1 MELKTNNNPV
11 LKKYYKDYCLILT
24 KVIKEAKKMDYDKHI
39 ANSNNIM
46 RTTWKLIDKEL
57 GKGKKKPWNS
67 NTKYQWHG
75 YNKPAE
81 YCQSFQR
88 TLYNLAFHDYS

>member
-57 GKGKKKPWNS
+57 GKGKKNHAIQTLNINVTS
-67 NTKYQWHG
+67 TKNQ
-75 YNKPAE
+75 
-81 YCQSFQR
+81 QSIAK
-88 TLYNLAFHDYS
+88 AFNEHFTT

>member
-1 MELKTNNNPV
+1 MIKVNKLLNRNSWITLGIRTSCHHKRALYMELKTNNNPV

-57 GKGKKKPWNS
+57 GKGKKTMEFK
-67 NTKYQWHG
+67 H
-75 YNKPAE
+75 
-81 YCQSFQR
+81 
-88 TLYNLAFHDYS
+88 